1 MGLYEY
7 WEETSDKNLQFW
19 ALYRLQI
26 SWASFL
32 NMKEILQTREARE
45 GEPREGKKEGQTDDR
60 LVAPLRQLSVIPLTQ
75 QEATQCT
82 LWEYHL
88 I

>member
-1 MGLYEY
+1 MGLCEY
-7 WEETSDKNLQFW
+7 WEGTSDKNLQLW

-26 SWASFL
+26 FWASFL
-32 NMKEILQTREARE
+32 NMKKSLQTREVRE
-45 GEPREGKKEGQTDDR
+45 GEPREGKMEGRTDNG
-60 LVAPLRQLSVIPLTQ
+60 LVAPLHQLSVIPLTQ
-75 QEATQCT
+75 QEATQGA